1 MRKTKTEKMVVL
13 SLLAGMAFLL
23 LKLDFF
29 ILPTFPWMKLDF
41 SDIPI
46 LIGTLIYGPISGI
59 IIAFIRS
66 LLNYVMSGAD
76 LGSLIGNTTGFVA
89 SVLFLLPIH
98 FFMKKINNIK
108 GLVTGTFIS
117 TILLTGFMAV
127 ANYFVI
133 LPIYLF
139 VLKLN
144 FEMPMSE
151 MIIFGVIPFNLIKGV
166 FVSFIFGV
174 TYKKII
180 PILEKRM
187 QINSKASLK

>member
-23 LKLDFF
+23 LKLDFLF
-29 ILPTFPWMKLDF
+29 CQRSLWMKLDF

-89 SVLFLLPIH
+89 SVLFCCQ
-98 FFMKKINNIK
+98 
-108 GLVTGTFIS
+108 FIS
-117 TILLTGFMAV
+117 L
-127 ANYFVI
+127 
-133 LPIYLF
+133 
-139 VLKLN
+139 
-144 FEMPMSE
+144 
-151 MIIFGVIPFNLIKGV
+151 
-166 FVSFIFGV
+166 
-174 TYKKII
+174 
-180 PILEKRM
+180 
-187 QINSKASLK
+187 